1 MRSRSSDST
10 RTGRVPMTSGETAS
24 TAHPTMRTP
33 ARSRSILPFLL
44 AAMLLPLAADA
55 AAPAQ
60 RPTRSRAVT
69 SIASPVAPQPW
80 RPALA
85 VLPFTDRTEGAW
97 LLWTG
102 RDVGEGLA
110 QWVADSLGRM
120 DRWRLPDTA
129 RVSGAFATRH
139 RQDRLSDANAMA
151 LGSSLGSELALTGV
165 VTSFAVTETQP
176 DPNYTRWG
184 VGSGRRR
191 TTATVVLELRLLDCA
206 SGSVV
211 RTSVLKREQTSQ
223 SSSSVGQ
230 SERVERSGFV
240 ETPLGRAAHEV
251 VAAAV
256 QLLEDERTSRA
267 SVRVARVESGAVWL
281 DAGRARGLAAGQR
294 LVVMRPELVTMD
306 PEEGVVTPQTESV
319 AAELVVTGFAEG
331 IGHPARCRLQR
342 GRVEPGDVVR
352 LLSDSP
358 ARSSVGAVAR

>member
-1 MRSRSSDST
+1 MTVWTAAGNADST
-10 RTGRVPMTSGETAS
+10 MPNPIRPCRL
-24 TAHPTMRTP
+24 
-33 ARSRSILPFLL
+33 LPILL
-44 AAMLLPLAADA
+44 AAMLFPLVADA
-55 AAPAQ
+55 ATPAR
-60 RPTRSRAVT
+60 RPVSKRAVAT
-69 SIASPVAPQPW
+69 VATPIAAQPW

-120 DRWRLPDTA
+120 DRWRLPDTT
-129 RVSGAFATRH
+129 RLSGAFAAR
-139 RQDRLSDANAMA
+139 RRADRLSDANAMA

-165 VTSFAVTETQP
+165 VTRFAVTETQP

-206 SGSVV
+206 TGSVV
-211 RTSVLKREQTSQ
+211 RTAVLKREQTSQ

-230 SERVERSGFV
+230 TDRLDRADFAN
-240 ETPLGRAAHEV
+240 TPLGRAAHEV

-256 QLLEDERTSRA
+256 QLLEDEWTSRA

-306 PEEGVVTPQTESV
+306 PEEGVVTPQTERV

-331 IGHPARCRLQR
+331 AGRPARCRLQR

-352 LLSDSP
+352 LISDSP
-358 ARSSVGAVAR
+358 ARSSVGAVTR

>member
-1 MRSRSSDST
+1 MTLRTAARIADTTMPIPSRSR
-10 RTGRVPMTSGETAS
+10 RF
-24 TAHPTMRTP
+24 
-33 ARSRSILPFLL
+33 LPILL
-44 AAMLLPLAADA
+44 AAMLFPLAAGA
-55 AAPAQ
+55 AAPAR
-60 RPTRSRAVT
+60 RPVRPRVVVT
-69 SIASPVAPQPW
+69 PAPVAAQPW
-80 RPALA
+80 RPAL
-85 VLPFTDRTEGAW
+85 VVMPFTDRTEGAW

-129 RVSGAFATRH
+129 RVNGAFVSRR

-165 VTSFAVTETQP
+165 VTSFAVTQTQP
-176 DPNYTRWG
+176 DPNYMRWG

-230 SERVERSGFV
+230 NERVERVGFV
-240 ETPLGRAAHEV
+240 NTPLGRAAHDV

-256 QLLEDERTSRA
+256 QLLEDEWTSCA

-306 PEEGVVTPQTESV
+306 PEEGVVTPQTERVS
-319 AAELVVTGFAEG
+319 AEMVVTGFAEG
-331 IGHPARCRLQR
+331 AGRPARCRLQR
-342 GRVEPGDVVR
+342 GRVEPGEVVR